1 MSKETEKEPS
11 LADIDPM
18 FADAL
23 KEKHEALKKP
33 KSAEVTP
40 APKKVEVSEADRVF
54 LDLLGA
60 YGGERLARA
69 MDAGVRR
76 LPEPAAAPMRSA
88 GFTTAGMGTPAAPRA
103 PVAPALP
110 QVAPPAGGP
119 AGPVGGPASVV
130 RVPQPLGVPG
140 TYPTAT
146 GPGSATF
153 NYGRAYGL
161 PEIEAGRA
169 MGTGKAPGE
178 VWSMLENRQQGL
190 NRIQQM
196 GGGFTENPRFGGLM
210 TPEQSVGSGPRSSF
224 VQQPGGGIAPIPTPK
239 PVPTA
244 ASAPGALDRFL
255 MAGKGVGKAVM
266 GSPFVSGVLGG
277 LSTAEGVQEFMK
289 RQAEGDV
296 PGQIMAGAGALG
308 GMTAMAPHPLAKII
322 GGSLSAASPLT
333 LYLYDKIRNRPPE
346 PLKPRVPEPGTNLPP
361 TQFIPR

>member
-1 MSKETEKEPS
+1 MSKDTEKELS
-11 LADIDPM
+11 LADIDPI
-18 FADAL
+18 FAEAL
-23 KEKHEALKKP
+23 KEKAEAKK
-33 KSAEVTP
+33 
-40 APKKVEVSEADRVF
+40 APTSKKEPEKKQKLEISDADRVLYDF
-54 LDLLGA
+54 LASAAGQS
-60 YGGERLARA
+60 LAKS
-69 MDAGVRR
+69 MESGVRK
-76 LPEPAAAPMRSA
+76 LPESVAAPMRDV